1 MSQDVNEFLTA
12 LKDKINSE
20 LLKIQNTAEPDINEI
35 KDKISRKIADLETDT
50 DSTGISQDMMEN
62 FQREVSNNQI
72 EWLKRANIEKGRL
85 IDQLILNLETKFKSL
100 SSNVDFYNLL
110 NKMFLEIKQDAGNN
124 YEVHITKNS
133 DPEKF
138 KTASSINQNVIAD
151 LDGVGVLVKRLDL
164 PISIENTLE
173 SRFVKN
179 RDELI
184 IEASQGLWNDLEGSP
199 WQFKQ
204 IMSHLLSKE

>member
-1 MSQDVNEFLTA
+1 MSHDVNEFLKA
-12 LKDKINSE
+12 LKNKINSE
-20 LLKIQNTAEPDINEI
+20 LLEIQNTADPDIHEI

-50 DSTGISQDMMEN
+50 LSTGMSQDMTEII
-62 FQREVSNNQI
+62 QRKISDKQI

-85 IDQLILNLETKFKSL
+85 IDQLILKLENRFKSL
-100 SSNVDFYNLL
+100 SLNADFYDLL
-110 NKMFLEIKQDAGNN
+110 NKLFLEIKQDAGNN
-124 YEVHITKNS
+124 YEVHISINS

-138 KTASSINQNVIAD
+138 QRASNINQNVIAD
-151 LDGVGVLVKRLDL
+151 LNGVGVLVKRLDL

-184 IEASQGLWNDLEGSP
+184 IEASQGFWNDLEGSP
-199 WQFKQ
+199 WQFQQ